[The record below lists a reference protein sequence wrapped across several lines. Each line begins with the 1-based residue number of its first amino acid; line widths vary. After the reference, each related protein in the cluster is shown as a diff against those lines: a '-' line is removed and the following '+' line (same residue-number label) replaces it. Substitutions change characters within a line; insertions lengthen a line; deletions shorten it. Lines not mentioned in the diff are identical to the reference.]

1 MKRLIISTS
10 TSCLDYLDKPDN
22 VKILPMNIHIGD
34 KDYLDGQEITI
45 DELSQHMIRNPDIPP
60 STSAPSQQ
68 QLINFFEDLAN
79 DGVKEVLV
87 ITVSEK
93 ASLTAA
99 NIRKMRDMFIGR
111 IAIHVF
117 NSRIVSHGE
126 ALLVHEASRMINENA
141 LMSEITSHLNKV
153 RDKMHMYLTV
163 DKLDSMIRTKRLSAF
178 AGFFANLFNIKPLV
192 IFDIK
197 GQFTAHALIRSFE
210 RSLMRL
216 AEIADKHARNQSGQI
231 YILANTKNPYL
242 FELHN
247 MLAKMGHKNI
257 QTFPFAS
264 VSIANI
270 GVHAIGILFVEN

>member
-1 MKRLIISTS
+1 MIISTS

-216 AEIADKHARNQSGQI
+216 AEMADKHARNQSGQI

>member
-1 MKRLIISTS
+1 MIISTS

>member
-22 VKILPMNIHIGD
+22 VKMLPMNIHIGN

>member
-1 MKRLIISTS
+1 MKRMIISTS

-216 AEIADKHARNQSGQI
+216 AEMADKHARNQSGQI

>member
-22 VKILPMNIHIGD
+22 VKMLPMNIHIGN

-68 QLINFFEDLAN
+68 QLIKFFEDLAN

-99 NIRKMRDMFIGR
+99 NIRNMRDMFIGR

-216 AEIADKHARNQSGQI
+216 AEIADQHARNQSGQI

>member
-1 MKRLIISTS
+1 MKRMIISTS

-178 AGFFANLFNIKPLV
+178 AGFLPTYSTLN
-192 IFDIK
+192 
-197 GQFTAHALIRSFE
+197 R
-210 RSLMRL
+210 
-216 AEIADKHARNQSGQI
+216 
-231 YILANTKNPYL
+231 
-242 FELHN
+242 
-247 MLAKMGHKNI
+247 
-257 QTFPFAS
+257 
-264 VSIANI
+264 
-270 GVHAIGILFVEN
+270 